1 MTAPAPTVGRPFR
14 LWWLAALVAAA
25 WAGLALAQVI
35 ERDGP
40 PPGTKG
46 LSLARRVAKDLV
58 RENPDRL
65 AGWRPFDGLVPGGG
79 AEPSAVSGSE
89 GEGADTPAAAGV
101 SRSNAL
107 ARSHRAIALQKNLA
121 LTLVQ
126 AKPPEVQAALEA
138 LLVAWLL
145 DLEEGRRSWADR
157 GTEPLDPDLV
167 AAVEKALQLR

>member
-1 MTAPAPTVGRPFR
+1 MTAPPPTTGRPWR
-14 LWWLAALVAAA
+14 LWWLAALLSAI
-25 WAGLALAQVI
+25 WAGAALAHVI

-46 LSLARRVAKDLV
+46 LALARRVAKDLV

-79 AEPSAVSGSE
+79 AAPSRASDGESE
-89 GEGADTPAAAGV
+89 GDDTPAGA
-101 SRSNAL
+101 RTPNAL
-107 ARSHRAIALQKNLA
+107 ATSHRAIALQKSLA
-121 LTLVQ
+121 FRLVGE
-126 AKPPEVQAALEA
+126 KPPEVQPALEA

-145 DLEEGRRSWADR
+145 DLDEGRRSWAER
-157 GTEPLDPDLV
+157 GPEPLDPDLV